1 MINKV
6 FKLKGTAEE
15 VLTISDNDKHSY
27 IIDLLEDR
35 RTTVMIAQ
43 KSKFEKFLKDMLEQ
57 IQSDQI

>member
-1 MINKV
+1 MINKT
-6 FKLKGTAEE
+6 FKVKGIEEE

-35 RTTVMIAQ
+35 RTTVMIVN